1 MPETTRLPRIRPDK
15 KPPVRPEWATV
26 IDKFYADSF
35 DARTQDALLESAE
48 AFADMEP
55 EEQAFHQ
62 AHLAFR
68 QVQALADIHATLQGI
83 ERGLAALDPK
93 ALAALKHLPGVRKAL
108 VVIARGQQEML
119 DLMESGPAAGGVA
132 GDEDEDD
139 TDGDEPAEDDDADGD
154 EPSELADAADYDDA
168 EEEDHGHGDEP
179 EVVVPEVL
187 PAGAR
192 RDGGEG

>member
-1 MPETTRLPRIRPDK
+1 
-15 KPPVRPEWATV
+15 
-26 IDKFYADSF
+26 
-35 DARTQDALLESAE
+35 
-48 AFADMEP
+48 MEP

-62 AHLAFR
+62 AHLAFH
-68 QVQALADIHATLQGI
+68 QVQALANLYATLQGI

-93 ALAALKHLPGVRKAL
+93 SLAALKHLPGVRKAL

-132 GDEDEDD
+132 GDDD
-139 TDGDEPAEDDDADGD
+139 DGDEPAEDDDADGD

-179 EVVVPEVL
+179 DVVVPEVL

>member
-1 MPETTRLPRIRPDK
+1 
-15 KPPVRPEWATV
+15 
-26 IDKFYADSF
+26 
-35 DARTQDALLESAE
+35 
-48 AFADMEP
+48 
-55 EEQAFHQ
+55 
-62 AHLAFR
+62 
-68 QVQALADIHATLQGI
+68 VQALADIHATLQGI
-83 ERGLAALDPK
+83 ERGLAAMDPK

-132 GDEDEDD
+132 GDEDDDD
-139 TDGDEPAEDDDADGD
+139 TDGD
-154 EPSELADAADYDDA
+154 EPSELADAADYDDDA

-187 PAGAR
+187 PASAR